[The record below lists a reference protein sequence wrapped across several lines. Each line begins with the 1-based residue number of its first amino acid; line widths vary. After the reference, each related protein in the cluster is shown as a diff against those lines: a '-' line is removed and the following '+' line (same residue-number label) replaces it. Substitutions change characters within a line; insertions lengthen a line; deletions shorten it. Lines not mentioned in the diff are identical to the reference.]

1 MKCQDPSPC
10 SVRLQSTE
18 SLGTVHVL
26 NGRCAL
32 AGETQEDHQELVDF
46 VKVLFVLGLDLC
58 LMALGLT
65 FDPWS
70 DRWVDLRPS
79 LRTLF
84 AMPGEMRFER
94 AGIFAY
100 SEEEGTPAAT
110 LPNQV
115 QLQYKRENRMEHGR
129 NVDAEGRNQMES

>member
-84 AMPGEMRFER
+84 AMPGVFCSQS
-94 AGIFAY
+94 FARCWL
-100 SEEEGTPAAT
+100 GAVWLRP
-110 LPNQV
+110 LG
-115 QLQYKRENRMEHGR
+115 LFWL
-129 NVDAEGRNQMES
+129 